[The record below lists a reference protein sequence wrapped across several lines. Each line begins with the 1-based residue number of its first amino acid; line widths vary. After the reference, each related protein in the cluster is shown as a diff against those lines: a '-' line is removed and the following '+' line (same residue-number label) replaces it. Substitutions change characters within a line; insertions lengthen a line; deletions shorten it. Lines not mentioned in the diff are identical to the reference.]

1 MLKQYTSIGMQ
12 NTIMRR
18 CITIIRTTLC
28 IKMSVRSYEW
38 NVHIRSEFEPCAM
51 LSPALDEFH
60 RHMLNY
66 EKDDGY
72 SKVLG
77 ALNHPDS

>member
-1 MLKQYTSIGMQ
+1 MQ
-12 NTIMRR
+12 NTTMRR
-18 CITIIRTTLC
+18 RITTIRTTLC

-38 NVHIRSEFEPCAM
+38 DVHIRSGFEPCAM
-51 LSPALDEFH
+51 LSPALDEFL

-72 SKVLG
+72 SQ
-77 ALNHPDS
+77 